1 MEIKQRIAFKF
12 MLIKLIDSNDPQK
25 ESNYWIHCMAFG
37 KKF

>member
-25 ESNYWIHCMAFG
+25 ESNY
-37 KKF
+37 